1 MVTDAMD
8 SSPRRHQRAN
18 NHYGR
23 LGTNPAQF
31 PWGNAVE
38 GGKNVGDERPKVDHP
53 IGRRLDKHDAEGLNR
68 QVLLMRE
75 LPVHRHKRIE
85 PGMHP
90 KQQFA
95 VLDPVPTQAT
105 DRLHVVTAEQAG

>member
-1 MVTDAMD
+1 MKNEAGLEAQPDSCDQAGPSWFRHSLPGRRQRPTDGMD

-23 LGTNPAQF
+23 LGTNPAQS

-53 IGRRLDKHDAEGLNR
+53 MT
-68 QVLLMRE
+68 VC
-75 LPVHRHKRIE
+75 
-85 PGMHP
+85 
-90 KQQFA
+90 
-95 VLDPVPTQAT
+95 TS
-105 DRLHVVTAEQAG
+105 